1 MTASSPHEVTQ
12 LLIAWS
18 KGDEEAFDR
27 LIPLIQK
34 ELQDLAKG
42 RLKGERQ
49 NHTLEPAA
57 LVNEAYIRLVNERAV
72 EWKDRAHF
80 FAVASDRM
88 RQILVDYARRR
99 KRKKRDAVLVS
110 LVGASDRATEMS
122 LEIIAIDD
130 ALGALAKAAP
140 RQSQIVVMHYFG
152 GLGIEEIAE
161 FLKVSPRTVERDW
174 KSARAWLYSQL
185 KHQEKDDA

>member
-1 MTASSPHEVTQ
+1 MTAPPHEVTQ

-18 KGDEEAFDR
+18 NGDEDAFDR

-34 ELQDLAKG
+34 ELQDLAKA
-42 RLKGERQ
+42 RLKSERQ

-57 LVNEAYIRLVNERAV
+57 LVNEAYLRLVNEKAV

-110 LVGASDRATEMS
+110 LVGASNRAMESS
-122 LEIIAIDD
+122 LEIIAVDD
-130 ALGALAKAAP
+130 ALEALAKAAP

-161 FLKVSPRTVERDW
+161 VLKISPRTVEREW

>member
-57 LVNEAYIRLVNERAV
+57 LVNEAYMRLVNERAV
-72 EWKDRAHF
+72 EWKDRTHF

-140 RQSQIVVMHYFG
+140 RQNQIVVMHYFG

>member
-18 KGDEEAFDR
+18 NGDGDAFDR

-34 ELQDLAKG
+34 ELQDLARG
-42 RLKGERQ
+42 RLRSERQ

-57 LVNEAYIRLVNERAV
+57 LVNEAYMRLVNERAV

-99 KRKKRDAVLVS
+99 KRKKRDAVLIS
-110 LVGASDRATEMS
+110 LVGVSNQATEFS
-122 LEIIAIDD
+122 LEIIAIDE
-130 ALGALAKAAP
+130 ALEGLAKAAP

>member
-57 LVNEAYIRLVNERAV
+57 LVNEAYMRLVNERAV

-140 RQSQIVVMHYFG
+140 RQNQIVVMHYFG

>member
-1 MTASSPHEVTQ
+1 MKASPPHEVTQ

-18 KGDEEAFDR
+18 NGDEDAFDR
-27 LIPLIQK
+27 LIPLIQQ
-34 ELQDLAKG
+34 ELQYLAKV
-42 RLKGERQ
+42 RLKSERQ

-57 LVNEAYIRLVNERAV
+57 LVNEAYLRLVNEKAV

-110 LVGASDRATEMS
+110 LVGASNRAMEFS
-122 LEIIAIDD
+122 LEIIAVDD
-130 ALGALAKAAP
+130 ALQALAKAAP

-161 FLKVSPRTVERDW
+161 FLKVSPRTVEREW

-185 KHQEKDDA
+185 KHQEKDDT

>member
-1 MTASSPHEVTQ
+1 MTASSSHEVTQ

-18 KGDEEAFDR
+18 NGDEDAFDR

-34 ELQDLAKG
+34 ELKYLAKL
-42 RLKGERQ
+42 RLRNERQ

-57 LVNEAYIRLVNERAV
+57 LVNEAYLRLLNEKAV
-72 EWKDRAHF
+72 EWKDREHF
-80 FAVASDRM
+80 FAVASERM

-110 LVGASDRATEMS
+110 LVGANDRATEFS
-122 LEIIAIDD
+122 LEIIAVDD
-130 ALGALAKAAP
+130 ALKALAKAAP
-140 RQSQIVVMHYFG
+140 RQSRIVVLHYFG
-152 GLGIEEIAE
+152 GLRIEEIADI
-161 FLKVSPRTVERDW
+161 LKISPRTVEREW